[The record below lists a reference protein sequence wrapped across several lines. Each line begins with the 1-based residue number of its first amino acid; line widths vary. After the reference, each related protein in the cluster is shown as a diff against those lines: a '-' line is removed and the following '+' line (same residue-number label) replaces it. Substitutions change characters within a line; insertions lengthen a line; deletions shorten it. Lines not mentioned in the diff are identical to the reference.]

1 MSNIV
6 KLSSSI
12 ENQQDFH
19 ERRVIEADNSCAL
32 IVKTPNTF
40 NAVVNTEVEVT
51 KVESKWTKA
60 KYQRCEREKRR
71 RERTLLHDKLP
82 QPLITNFFPLL
93 DKVSKLIG
101 ENTNL
106 RNLFIESIEDNKTLT
121 LDKKLL
127 DSNTLLKCLY
137 ECASKNQ
144 LNTKNNNRFDE
155 QLKKFSV
162 YLFIVG
168 GRLLYETLHKNMNDA
183 LPSISTLFRF
193 LDNTQ
198 NNVTEGCFRF
208 EELRVFLIKR
218 NLPPKIWISEDAT
231 SITGKIEYDAKS
243 NKVIGFVLPL
253 ENGCPLYDSF
263 PATSAKRIT
272 EYFHTG
278 IRANY
283 AYVIM
288 AQSLDDKAPPFCV
301 AIYGT
306 DNRFTNEDVM
316 SRWNFMKLAA
326 ASQGI
331 EIIGFSSDG
340 DTRLLKTM
348 QLQSLSMYARESNLN
363 VDVLNDTIETAETAN
378 DWSWF
383 SIGHP
388 PIVFKDETNR
398 EIYIQDTVHIG
409 TKLRTRFLKPNIVL
423 PMGTYFA
430 SVDHLI
436 ELTRNYTKDKH
447 LLTMTDLKPEDKM
460 NFQSAQ
466 KMCSTK
472 VLEILSQ
479 LPDTN

>member
-1 MSNIV
+1 MKLASPGHPKRWVFSNFYKHVKIHKGKSTATSTRRDENKTIQTIDKFISCVPKKILPITSSTNKPEVMSNIV

-231 SITGKIEYDAKS
+231 RITGKIEYDAKS
-243 NKVIGFVLPL
+243 NK
-253 ENGCPLYDSF
+253 
-263 PATSAKRIT
+263 
-272 EYFHTG
+272 
-278 IRANY
+278 
-283 AYVIM
+283 
-288 AQSLDDKAPPFCV
+288 
-301 AIYGT
+301 
-306 DNRFTNEDVM
+306 
-316 SRWNFMKLAA
+316 
-326 ASQGI
+326 
-331 EIIGFSSDG
+331 
-340 DTRLLKTM
+340 
-348 QLQSLSMYARESNLN
+348 
-363 VDVLNDTIETAETAN
+363 
-378 DWSWF
+378 
-383 SIGHP
+383 
-388 PIVFKDETNR
+388 
-398 EIYIQDTVHIG
+398 
-409 TKLRTRFLKPNIVL
+409 
-423 PMGTYFA
+423 
-430 SVDHLI
+430 
-436 ELTRNYTKDKH
+436 
-447 LLTMTDLKPEDKM
+447 
-460 NFQSAQ
+460 
-466 KMCSTK
+466 
-472 VLEILSQ
+472 
-479 LPDTN
+479 